1 LSAFLPCLREDF
13 NTNPNLA
20 GISAKI
26 RDKLAMQIL
35 RSLSALP
42 VLLARIRLHSS
53 QAGQGGV
60 PTKDERR
67 RESHAPSS
75 LSVKTAKR
83 LDGSTKKRRAVFMA
97 ESSEPGNGK
106 SRKRAAVKPAA
117 RPAVSKVKSTIHL
130 SLEASQRLD
139 IHATMMG
146 FDRSALVEKLINDHL
161 RRYVVSD
168 RSRGDDAASG
178 EAAA

>member
-1 LSAFLPCLREDF
+1 
-13 NTNPNLA
+13 
-20 GISAKI
+20 
-26 RDKLAMQIL
+26 
-35 RSLSALP
+35 
-42 VLLARIRLHSS
+42 
-53 QAGQGGV
+53 
-60 PTKDERR
+60 
-67 RESHAPSS
+67 
-75 LSVKTAKR
+75 
-83 LDGSTKKRRAVFMA
+83 MA
-97 ESSEPGNGK
+97 ESLEPENGK
-106 SRKRAAVKPAA
+106 SRKRAAAKPAT

-168 RSRGDDAASG
+168 RSRPGDSANS